1 MDVSYITQVIQA
13 ITTEISVEN
22 ILAILT
28 TVIGVAIVFVG
39 FWWGARKV
47 TRVVMSAFRKGRIS
61 V

>member
-1 MDVSYITQVIQA
+1 MDIGGITQIIQA
-13 ITTEISVEN
+13 ITAEISVEN
-22 ILAILT
+22 ILAVLT

>member
-1 MDVSYITQVIQA
+1 MDVSNIQAIITA
-13 ITTEISVEN
+13 ITTEITVEN
-22 ILAILT
+22 VLAVLT